1 MVVSQVN
8 GTCEAKEERMK
19 RYLGKVR
26 QRIKGFTTT
35 QFQQLL
41 REENTEAYVLAKTA
55 SVDKTVGDQ
64 IKVHYIP
71 SIDFPKVNQIDG
83 EANWTTPIMS
93 YLKDGLLLEDKE
105 EARKLRV
112 RAVKFVLT
120 DEALYKRRFS

>member
-1 MVVSQVN
+1 MLFRSP
-8 GTCEAKEERMK
+8 
-19 RYLGKVR
+19 
-26 QRIKGFTTT
+26 
-35 QFQQLL
+35 
-41 REENTEAYVLAKTA
+41 
-55 SVDKTVGDQ
+55 
-64 IKVHYIP
+64 YIP

-93 YLKDGLLLEDKE
+93 YLKDGILLEDKE